1 MGFITT
7 TRALTAK
14 VSDFGFYV
22 PIGLVGI
29 LPLVQAE
36 LCNSGHQRLYEV
48 PLSLRQYDNLP

>member
-22 PIGLVGI
+22 PDRTSRDLTVGASGT
-29 LPLVQAE
+29 VQFRAPE
-36 LCNSGHQRLYEV
+36 TL
-48 PLSLRQYDNLP
+48 